1 MNIEDIDLNLL
12 PVFEAVLA
20 EGSISR
26 AAGRLGLSQPAV
38 SNALARLRKATGD
51 RLFVR
56 QGNVM
61 VPTPYAMEL
70 AGPLRQGLA
79 GIRAA
84 LGAGRG
90 FDPATAQRRFAIYLT
105 DLGEAYFLP
114 RLLARLNRSAP
125 GVRLHTLPMPTGAAA
140 EALGSGEVDLAIGN
154 LPELGAGFF
163 VQRLFRDRYICL
175 VRKDHPAIGERIT
188 ARQFAAASHAI
199 VTPGGWGHGIIEKT
213 LLTRGLEPRIALRLQ
228 NFLVLASI
236 VAASDLVAIVPH
248 SVGSQ
253 LSRDLDVRLLPL
265 PIPIPTFDVRQCW
278 QERFQDDPGHRWL
291 RQQFVELFGR

>member
-1 MNIEDIDLNLL
+1 MNDIDIDLNLL

-20 EGSISR
+20 EASITR
-26 AAGRLGLSQPAV
+26 AAERLGLSQPAV
-38 SNALARLRKATGD
+38 SNALARLREATGD

-56 QGNVM
+56 QGNAM
-61 VPTPYAMEL
+61 VPTPYANAL

-84 LGAGRG
+84 LDTGKV
-90 FDPATAQRRFAIYLT
+90 FDPASSQRRFSIYLT

-114 RLLARLNRSAP
+114 RLLARLNRFAP
-125 GVRLHTLPMPTGAAA
+125 GVHLQTLPMPTGAGA

-154 LPELGAGFF
+154 LPELGAGYY

-175 VRKDHPAIGERIT
+175 VRKGHPTIGERIT

-199 VTPGGWGHGIIEKT
+199 VTPGGWGHGIIERT
-213 LLTRGLEPRIALRLQ
+213 LVDHRLEHRIALRLQ

-265 PIPIPTFDVRQCW
+265 PIPIPAFDVRQCW
-278 QERFQDDPGHRWL
+278 QERFHDDAGHRWL
-291 RQQFVELFGR
+291 RQQFAELFAH